1 MHENVKMLP
10 ALDRLPKL
18 CYTVNEYVRRDF
30 FTPRSRTVLLWEV
43 IPLKKMNRSVRS
55 LCLAAM
61 IAALYLA
68 LTLLFQPISFGAV
81 QLLAPQI
88 VHAFLGDENPA
99 LNLSS
104 VDALRRYGLCYLMV
118 GFNVLMGGFLTAVER
133 PRPAIC
139 ISVGRGLA
147 LQAGALLL
155 AAVWG
160 GSVIWFA
167 PVISEALCLVM
178 ALVFM
183 TRFWRKIPDTVQ
195 V

>member
-1 MHENVKMLP
+1 MAGLSGP
-10 ALDRLPKL
+10 
-18 CYTVNEYVRRDF
+18 
-30 FTPRSRTVLLWEV
+30 
-43 IPLKKMNRSVRS
+43 SV
-55 LCLAAM
+55 
-61 IAALYLA
+61 
-68 LTLLFQPISFGAV
+68 G
-81 QLLAPQI
+81 
-88 VHAFLGDENPA
+88 
-99 LNLSS
+99 
-104 VDALRRYGLCYLMV
+104 
-118 GFNVLMGGFLTAVER
+118 AVER

-147 LQAGALLL
+147 LQAGALLLL

-183 TRFWRKIPDTVQ
+183 TRFWRKSPDTVQ

>member
-1 MHENVKMLP
+1 MVLT
-10 ALDRLPKL
+10 AFGGCRRLLRYGLVTLVGMTIL
-18 CYTVNEYVRRDF
+18 C
-30 FTPRSRTVLLWEV
+30 
-43 IPLKKMNRSVRS
+43 
-55 LCLAAM
+55 
-61 IAALYLA
+61 
-68 LTLLFQPISFGAV
+68 FGAV

-147 LQAGALLL
+147 LQAAALLLL

-183 TRFWRKIPDTVQ
+183 TRFWRKTPDPAQ
-195 V
+195 IS